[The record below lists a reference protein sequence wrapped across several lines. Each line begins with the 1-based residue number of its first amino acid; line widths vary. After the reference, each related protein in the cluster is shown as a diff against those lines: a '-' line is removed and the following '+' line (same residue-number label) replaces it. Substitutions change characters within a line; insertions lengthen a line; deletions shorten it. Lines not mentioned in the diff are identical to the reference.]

1 MSWVNWYLLAWNRT
15 FEINGRSR
23 RKEFGYFFLVTALL
37 ALVLLGV
44 GVAFGPNE
52 ALTTARIRVSMGLYL
67 AVVIVPK
74 STLTIRRLHD
84 VEISGWLF
92 LLGLVPFAG
101 LVLDMFCLLTDS
113 NPMPNKWGISPKFE
127 DVVGP

>member
-74 STLTIRRLHD
+74 ST
-84 VEISGWLF
+84 VGGFSCSALF
-92 LLGLVPFAG
+92 LS
-101 LVLDMFCLLTDS
+101 LDWFSIC
-113 NPMPNKWGISPKFE
+113 F
-127 DVVGP
+127 VY